1 MKRNALITML
11 MLSAFHLLY
20 AQEDAGKV
28 QLSDLEVPVSPAF
41 MLLDVGATVIERP
54 GTAKAFALGIVNS
67 VSENGGLPQNYAVE
81 FTPYWFFRH
90 PELSSLKYL
99 GYNASTDRQSIFCN
113 IPKGALSLA
122 MVQSKDSLFSTQN
135 ISFGFRTNLI
145 TVRRKADIEAL
156 KTANKMLV
164 NKLKDQQQRLF
175 SNPDI
180 LRLRVDDPALFE
192 QKVREFYAIEELNNV
207 GEKNQIAEVVTR
219 RPLFAVDVAA
229 AINMVFKEEEFS
241 SRKTGRAGVWLTGN
255 YAQPLKSKTQEQENY
270 LNIYV
275 LTRYLNDNMGS
286 KSINSWDAGGKVELE
301 FQRISFAYEYI
312 FRNTEMDNTFRSS
325 GEVRYKLSS
334 SLNVS
339 GAFGRNFGEKRNLIA
354 LLGIKWGLN
363 TGNELVLSE

>member
-1 MKRNALITML
+1 MKRKALIAVFL
-11 MLSAFHLLY
+11 LGAFQVLF

-28 QLSDLEVPVSPAF
+28 KLTDLEVPSSPAF
-41 MLLDVGATVIERP
+41 MLLDVGPTVIERP

-99 GYNASTDRQSIFCN
+99 GYNASTDKQNIFSN
-113 IPKGALSLA
+113 IPKGAFSLA
-122 MVQSKDSLFSTQN
+122 MVQSKDSMLSTQN
-135 ISFGFRTNLI
+135 VSFGFRTNLI
-145 TVRRKADIEAL
+145 TVRRRSDIEAL
-156 KTANKMLV
+156 KTANVMLV
-164 NKLKDQQQRLF
+164 TKMRDQQQRLF
-175 SNPDI
+175 SDPDI
-180 LRLRVDDPALFE
+180 LRLRLDDPILFE
-192 QKVREFYAIEELNNV
+192 QKVRAFYAIEELNNA
-207 GEKNQIAEVVTR
+207 GEKNQVAEVATR
-219 RPLFAVDVAA
+219 RPLFALDVAA
-229 AINMVFKEEEFS
+229 AINMVFREEEFS
-241 SRKTGRAGVWLTGN
+241 SGKTGRAGVWLTGN

-312 FRNTEMDNTFRSS
+312 FRNTETENTFRSS
-325 GEVRYKLSS
+325 GEVQYKLSS
-334 SLNVS
+334 SLYVS
-339 GAFGRNFGEKRNLIA
+339 GAFGKNFGEKRNLIA

-363 TGNELVLSE
+363 TGNELVLPE